1 MRDMKKGKEKIK
13 SKKKEVGEKK
23 EWRYKGM
30 KHDTLL
36 LRSESLDSFKII
48 IINDKY

>member
-1 MRDMKKGKEKIK
+1 MKKGKEKIK
-13 SKKKEVGEKK
+13 SKKKEVGGKK
-23 EWRYKGM
+23 EWRYEGM